1 MTIFQIKPTIDLH
14 TIQIPVSFVD
24 VHTGSLAHPVKFDH
38 SVFPWSL
45 FDQHFALAQSLF
57 HSFVLVFGSEPSTLL
72 IESSLPNLGEVETI
86 AGNILASFS
95 CVCCGTRCWTVWS
108 RTGISG

>member
-1 MTIFQIKPTIDLH
+1 MTICQIKLTISLH
-14 TIQIPVSFVD
+14 TIEILVPFVYL
-24 VHTGSLAHPVKFDH
+24 HTGSLAHPVKFDH

-95 CVCCGTRCWTVWS
+95 RFYRRTRCWTVWS